1 MLADEADAEVILGG
15 VKVDG
20 LGVVEREAV
29 ERGEDVVAVLLA
41 LFFGGEEV
49 EAAANALVAAREP
62 ELHDRDLL
70 LARAGARA
78 SAVVVRL
85 SDGHLGGGVDGP
97 EVGGAVQDLRG
108 GEGAGI

>member
-78 SAVVVRL
+78 SAVVCL